1 MDRLI
6 SVVDGE
12 HGRKTVNRL
21 SLTAQ
26 PEGGV
31 MKFKKSIVGV
41 LAMLP
46 LVAGLTLTGCSGV
59 LPTTLEEKLMS
70 TPTADDHLAA
80 ARLYQNKARELEAEA
95 EEYERAVSKLASS
108 GDSKGF
114 HHGALRMSAQEKRH
128 EAKQMQELYA
138 SHAAQAQAQALHG
151 KAQPQ

>member
-1 MDRLI
+1 
-6 SVVDGE
+6 
-12 HGRKTVNRL
+12 
-21 SLTAQ
+21 
-26 PEGGV
+26 

-95 EEYERAVSKLASS
+95 EEYERAVSNARVIWRLQGVSS
-108 GDSKGF
+108 WSIKDGRARK
-114 HHGALRMSAQEKRH
+114 
-128 EAKQMQELYA
+128 
-138 SHAAQAQAQALHG
+138 AA
-151 KAQPQ
+151 